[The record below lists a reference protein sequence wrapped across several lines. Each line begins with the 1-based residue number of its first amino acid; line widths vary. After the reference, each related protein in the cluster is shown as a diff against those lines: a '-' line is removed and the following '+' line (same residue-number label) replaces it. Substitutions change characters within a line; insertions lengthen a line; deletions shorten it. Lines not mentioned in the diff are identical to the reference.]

1 MFNVADN
8 GSADINYINMTFD
21 KYFAIKLKDDTQVY
35 VSLTI
40 QGINMQ
46 SIDDSDFAYEFDDA
60 GLSEQQI
67 CEAEEY
73 INANI
78 NNWVELTIA
87 GEDIED
93 CECIH

>member
-1 MFNVADN
+1 
-8 GSADINYINMTFD
+8 MTFD
-21 KYFAIKLKDDTQVY
+21 KYFAIKLKDDTLVY
-35 VSLTI
+35 VSLSI

-46 SIDDSDFAYEFDDA
+46 SVDDSDFTYEFDDA

-78 NNWVELTIA
+78 NYWVELIIA

-93 CECIH
+93 YECIR